1 MLRYNSIL
9 TDGHSLKMFLKVHAK
24 ADQSRPFFANTKY
37 QKPVNLT
44 QKSEG
49 SDFFELVDII
59 I

>member
-1 MLRYNSIL
+1 
-9 TDGHSLKMFLKVHAK
+9 MFLIVHAK

-37 QKPVNLT
+37 QKPVYIT